1 MANNCASDETELKNP
16 FRDGMRREKVGA
28 LNLFD
33 AKNPIPDETEDDDKI
48 SKFFSSE
55 KLVPFAGTEKRT
67 GHKLLSWYLMVAKLS
82 STNDACVGKLAQ
94 YVIGSKA
101 KAVAAE
107 DPEFDIPVAEITDAE
122 AAAYLAELKDV
133 VDFDGGIRAFHDLC
147 FRSFKN
153 TGNAWAELVMTNVNG
168 IVKAKIIRHKTTSV
182 MYKVTKPGEAKI
194 VAISPVWTAEYIKKN
209 PVKLRAIYPYFTEE
223 NGVKSTI
230 FHLKN
235 GENTWYGRPDSDGSV
250 LSKYREV
257 QDSIYLIKQSAA
269 NFVGQLI
276 IEVEEDTAPSIDN
289 ADAERNGFSSFSER
303 MEQNYTQK
311 GDDPQS
317 VLVAS
322 RPMGSRPMFVY
333 QIKPNTNENWYKVT
347 GEIDSAKIIQSHG
360 VTRRFMGL
368 EVGSGLSETAFLEDY
383 ITNVDP
389 VIKSLRATL
398 MNWTNSIL
406 TALWEETGKMEMN
419 KYSISFDSPLKQM
432 LIDYNESKKSKQPGN
447 DNRTTGSNLA

>member
-1 MANNCASDETELKNP
+1 MANNCADETALKNP
-16 FRDGMRREKVGA
+16 FRDGVRRERTGA

-33 AKNPIPDETEDDDKI
+33 AKNPIPSETEDEEKV
-48 SKFFSSE
+48 SQFFQSQ
-55 KLVPFAGTEKRT
+55 KLMPFAGTEERT
-67 GHKLLSWYLMVAKLS
+67 GHKLLSWYIMIAKLS
-82 STNDACVGKLAQ
+82 STNDACVDKLAR

-101 KAVAAE
+101 KAITSE
-107 DPEFDIPVAEITDAE
+107 DPEFDIPVPEITDTE
-122 AAAYLAELKDV
+122 AANYLEKLKEV
-133 VDFDGGIRAFHDLC
+133 VEFDGGARSFHDLC

-153 TGNAWAELVMTNVNG
+153 TGNAWAELVVTNVNG
-168 IVKAKIIRHKTTSV
+168 VVKAKIIRHKTTSV
-182 MYKVTKPGEAKI
+182 MYKITKPDDPKI
-194 VAISPVWTAEYIKKN
+194 VAISPVWTAEYLKKN
-209 PVKLRAIYPYFTEE
+209 PAKLRAVYPFFTEDG
-223 NGVKSTI
+223 GVTRTV

-276 IEVEEDTAPSIDN
+276 IEVEEDTAPVIDE
-289 ADAERNGFSSFSER
+289 ADAVRSGFNSFSER
-303 MEQNYTQK
+303 MEENYTQK
-311 GDDPQS
+311 GEDPQS

-347 GEIDSAKIIQSHG
+347 GEIDSAKIMQSHG
-360 VTRRFMGL
+360 VTRRFMGM

-389 VIKSLRATL
+389 VVKSLRATL

-406 TALWEETGKMEMN
+406 SALWEHTNMMEMN
-419 KYSISFDSPLKQM
+419 KYSLSFDSPLKQM
-432 LIDYNESKKSKQPGN
+432 LIDYNESKKTKQPGN
-447 DNRTTGSNLA
+447 DNSTPGSNLE